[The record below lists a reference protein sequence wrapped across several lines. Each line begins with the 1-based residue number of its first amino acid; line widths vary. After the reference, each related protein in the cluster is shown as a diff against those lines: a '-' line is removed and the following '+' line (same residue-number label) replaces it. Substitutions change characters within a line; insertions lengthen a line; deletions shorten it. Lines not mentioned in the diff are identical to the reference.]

1 MSKIFRI
8 TNFSTK
14 NFSEHERRNIM
25 SRIQEA
31 QDWKVLKP
39 RMVDSIVRTGKSDWI
54 PCRYNEVLLLR
65 EMGIEVE
72 CKIVEDD
79 KKNGR

>member
-1 MSKIFRI
+1 MAKFFKI

-14 NFSEHERRNIM
+14 NFTERERRNIM

-31 QDWKVLKP
+31 QEWRVLKP
-39 RMVDSIVRTGKSDWI
+39 RTVDAIVHSGKSDWI
-54 PCRYNEVLLLR
+54 PVVYNEVILLR

-72 CKIVEDD
+72 FVKRDT
-79 KKNGR
+79 